1 MPPSLLPFL
10 LPLSGLHFISN
21 KWVVLLSS
29 LMRFFQPPVSLSLAI
44 KNSQLLKAEN
54 KIWPEVS
61 WEYSLIIGV
70 DIFKSLFKKKKKM
83 LWEKKR
89 ICHGMNIC
97 LSTLEWGLYI
107 FSWKQGAFLFFF
119 QGESWLFWFLLKAP
133 QLIWLSCLAVGL
145 KKKKRKKKD
154 NGHMDLTSHGEI
166 HCKPAVF

>member
-70 DIFKSLFKKKKKM
+70 DIFKSLFKKKKM

-119 QGESWLFWFLLKAP
+119 SGRVVAILMPFESTTINLIELLCRWF
-133 QLIWLSCLAVGL
+133 
-145 KKKKRKKKD
+145 KKKKKERKRI
-154 NGHMDLTSHGEI
+154 MVTWI
-166 HCKPAVF
+166 